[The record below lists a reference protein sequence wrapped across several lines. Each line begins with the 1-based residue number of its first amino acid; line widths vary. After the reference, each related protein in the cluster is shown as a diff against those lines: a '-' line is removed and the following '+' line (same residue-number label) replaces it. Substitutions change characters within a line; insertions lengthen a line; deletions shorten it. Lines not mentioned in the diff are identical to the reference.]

1 MNSAFP
7 SPTPDGMTVH
17 WAPLLI
23 HPIADGPECFV
34 AAIAAATETGE
45 SVCRRIVDGRR
56 LKAMFR
62 GGFPS
67 LGAVID
73 VSVASLENHLKATV
87 AQQHPVHASP
97 LHRWSSPFQG
107 VRLGEPNTIFVSK
120 FSDAFARVALLCSA
134 FGGEQLEATSFA
146 TPEASRWAE
155 PVAAVVK
162 KLRPQLSNSLNAQLR
177 LSATEHAITFT
188 FFGTSLAANVVV
200 LSSQRMALSMR
211 EARAHLW
218 NLSLLAD
225 APDLLIKPARLELL
239 AGVREEGP
247 QVGSAIEE
255 LALEAGRRAVSVSR
269 VESSEDAA
277 RQIIAM
283 AA

>member
-1 MNSAFP
+1 MSRRRGPGRAATP
-7 SPTPDGMTVH
+7 SE
-17 WAPLLI
+17 
-23 HPIADGPECFV
+23 ADSRPASE
-34 AAIAAATETGE
+34 AAATP
-45 SVCRRIVDGRR
+45 
-56 LKAMFR
+56 
-62 GGFPS
+62 PS
-67 LGAVID
+67 GALVRAD
-73 VSVASLENHLKATV
+73 
-87 AQQHPVHASP
+87 AQSGIGM
-97 LHRWSSPFQG
+97 S
-107 VRLGEPNTIFVSK
+107 
-120 FSDAFARVALLCSA
+120 
-134 FGGEQLEATSFA
+134 
-146 TPEASRWAE
+146 
-155 PVAAVVK
+155 
-162 KLRPQLSNSLNAQLR
+162 
-177 LSATEHAITFT
+177 FT